1 MYSRMNIAHIIII
14 FLSLSNVLIP
24 AAGAKP
30 KGCSPSDPTGSNR
43 NANLCFKYPPFGLK
57 PYGSSFT
64 KSFVHKGYYGPKIT
78 PIKPGIDL
86 KPKNRHGYF
95 TGIRAKNNNSTIRS
109 SSGKT
114 WKGSAKPQKVR
125 LK

>member
-1 MYSRMNIAHIIII
+1 MNITYILIT
-14 FLSLSNVLIP
+14 FLSFSNVLIP
-24 AAGAKP
+24 VAWAKP
-30 KGCSPSDPTGSNR
+30 KGCSPSDPTGSNH
-43 NANLCFKYPPFGLK
+43 NSNLCFKYPPFGLK
-57 PYGSSFT
+57 PFGGSFT

-86 KPKNRHGYF
+86 KPKKRHGYF
-95 TGIRAKNNNSTIRS
+95 TGINAKNNNSIIHS
-109 SSGKT
+109 SSGKK